1 VTADTAIEHEDLLAE
16 TQALCP
22 HCLEVRE
29 AVAVERDGK
38 VWLRR
43 DCPDH
48 GTVETLVL
56 SDAAWWRWSR
66 RFVRPGRAP
75 AHAATERHH
84 GCPYDCGFCPDHQQ
98 HACVTVF
105 EITEACNLTCPAC
118 FAGEAHVRHTSL
130 DRVRAMAAG
139 LLKAE
144 GGEAD
149 VVMLSGGEPT
159 LHPQFLEIADELR
172 ALPIRYTIVNS
183 NGVRFARHAWFA
195 AQVAERDMLVYL
207 QFDGFSPNT
216 YRVLRGREDLLDVKL
231 EALENLAEAGAR
243 VVLVATV
250 LKGVNDHEV
259 GEIVRFGA
267 THRAVRAV
275 SLQPQFGEGRHVAFD
290 PRDRV
295 TLTDVID
302 AVGRDSGIFGRDDFV
317 PIPCCDPMCTAA
329 SYAWVNGEEVT
340 PVTRM
345 VPVETY
351 LEYLENTAMPNLSEA
366 FQADAAEMRA
376 VLERLYSKS
385 SPPGTQRQTEA
396 FLCACGPL
404 VELDRIDEL
413 PGEVFAVTIEGFMDR
428 FNFDVSRVSRC
439 CIQEALPDGR
449 IVPFCAYNTL
459 YRFAPAQRPVPGR
472 LAPQAGHQPIR
483 PVVIGGG
490 GGGVRGP
497 A

>member
-1 VTADTAIEHEDLLAE
+1 MTDIATQREVLLTE
-16 TQALCP
+16 THALCP
-22 HCLEVRE
+22 RCLQVLD

-43 DCPDH
+43 QCPDH
-48 GTVETLVL
+48 GSVETLVL
-56 SDAAWWRWSR
+56 SDAAWWHWSR

-75 AHAATERHH
+75 AHAATAHRY

-118 FAGEAHVRHTSL
+118 FAGDAHVRHVSL
-130 DRVRAMAAG
+130 EQVRGMAGG

-144 GGEAD
+144 GGQAD

-172 ALPIRYTIVNS
+172 GLPIRYIIVNS
-183 NGVRFARHAWFA
+183 NGVRFAQHPSFA
-195 AQVAERDMLVYL
+195 SQVAERDMLVYL
-207 QFDGFSPNT
+207 QFDGFSPRT
-216 YRVLRGREDLLDVKL
+216 YRALRGREDLLDMKL
-231 EALENLAEAGAR
+231 RALENLAEAGAR

-250 LKGVNDHEV
+250 VGGLNDGEV

-267 THRAVRAV
+267 THRGVRAV

-290 PRDRV
+290 PQDRV

-302 AVGRDSGIFGRDDFV
+302 AIGRDSGIFERDDFV

-329 SYAWVNGEEVT
+329 SYAWVSGEEVT

-351 LEYLENTAMPNLSEA
+351 LDYLENTAMPNLSEA
-366 FQADAAEMRA
+366 FRADVAEMRG

-385 SPPGTQRQTEA
+385 SPPGSQRQTEA

-404 VELDRIDEL
+404 VDLDRVDDL

-459 YRFAPAQRPVPGR
+459 YRFAPDKRPVPGK
-472 LAPQAGHQPIR
+472 LEPHAGHQPVQ
-483 PVVIGGG
+483 PVTIDS
-490 GGGVRGP
+490 GVRRLE
-497 A
+497 